1 MPAFCTHYILAS
13 EEMSNLHRIAAES
26 GFKLCENAVYIGSQ
40 GPDIFF
46 FHRTFP
52 WQKGK
57 PLRAAGSAMHRA
69 KFGDILDRFADYI
82 KASTEPDIARSY
94 AYGFILHYAAD
105 RNCHPYIYY
114 LQNRLTDKH
123 PKLNPNS
130 AHNMI
135 EFALDSV
142 LLQRKAGIESP
153 RGFDASQTFNF
164 TQTEKHEIG
173 KMLEAASAAF
183 APPQITAR
191 DAEFAI
197 EDTKNAERLLTDANG
212 KKAAFFS
219 KAEKLAAPFTNNF
232 KISSFIR
239 NDDLENDFKCVNI
252 NNRPWKSPFSGK
264 ESRQNFFDLY
274 ELSKKDAL
282 DMIKKFELGLCG
294 KDITGNLSF
303 LTGTEV
309 K

>member
-1 MPAFCTHYILAS
+1 MPAFCTHYIFAS
-13 EEMSNLHRIAAES
+13 EEMEQLHRIAAEN

-46 FHRTFP
+46 FHRALP

-57 PLRAAGSAMHRA
+57 PLRDAGSAMHRA
-69 KFGDILDRFADYI
+69 KFGDILDLFADYI
-82 KASTEPDIARSY
+82 KASTKPDIAKSY

-114 LQNRLTDKH
+114 LQNRLTDRH
-123 PKLNPNS
+123 PKFNPNS

-135 EFALDSV
+135 EFAIDSV
-142 LLQRKAGIESP
+142 LLHKKAGIASP
-153 RGFDASQTFNF
+153 RGFDASQTIVF

-173 KMLEAASAAF
+173 KMLEAASPAF
-183 APPQITAR
+183 APPRITAH
-191 DAEFAI
+191 DAEIAI
-197 EDTKNAERLLTDANG
+197 DDTKNAERLLTDKNG

-239 NDDLENDFKCVNI
+239 NDDLENSLKCVNI
-252 NNRPWKSPFSGK
+252 NNKPWKSPFSGK
-264 ESRQNFFDLY
+264 KSRQSFFDLY

-282 DMIKKFELGLCG
+282 DMIEKFELGLCG
-294 KDITGNLSF
+294 KEITGNLSF